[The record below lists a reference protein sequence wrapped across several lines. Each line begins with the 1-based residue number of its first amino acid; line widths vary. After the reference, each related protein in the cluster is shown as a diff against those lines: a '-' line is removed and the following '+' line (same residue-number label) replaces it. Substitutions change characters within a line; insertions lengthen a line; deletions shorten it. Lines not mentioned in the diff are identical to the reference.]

1 MSQLEDTLQML
12 KVKGQRS
19 RSQVKGQGHGVS

>member
-1 MSQLEDTLQML
+1 MNLFRNQ

-19 RSQVKGQGHGVS
+19 RSQVHKV